1 MNCKDEELPLIALMM
16 QVMHQGKDSAK
27 LLFHEYDLKPWQAGI
42 LIVLH
47 ESGGLSQREL
57 AERLHLTP
65 PTVTS
70 GIQKMEKLG
79 YIERRPD
86 ENDKRTM
93 RLNVTEKSKVYMEH
107 VVRVV
112 KEMEDT
118 MLGGMSVEEKLLL
131 KRLLLQMRDN
141 MKDYNKRKGLEV

>member
-1 MNCKDEELPLIALMM
+1 MNCKDKDMPLIALMV

-42 LIVLH
+42 LFVLH

-70 GIQKMEKLG
+70 GIQKMEKMG

-86 ENDKRTM
+86 ENDKRAM

-107 VVRVV
+107 VVQVV
-112 KEMEDT
+112 KQVEDT